1 MIFTARSSRSRL
13 SGMSITFGVTVL
25 PDPPYTRFLEL
36 LELAEQN
43 GFDYGWT
50 YDSHYLWQ
58 ESVPLLALAT
68 DRTSKLKLGHFVTN
82 PGTREP
88 TVLAS
93 AYATLHDISG
103 GRMVMGIGRGDSA
116 RRTVGL
122 QPVKVAEFEAA
133 CRMIRDFMN
142 GRAVQWNGK
151 DLQLTWA

>member
-1 MIFTARSSRSRL
+1 MA
-13 SGMSITFGVTVL
+13 ITFGVTVL

-36 LELAEQN
+36 IELAERH

-58 ESVPLLALAT
+58 ESIPLLTLAAA
-68 DRTSKLKLGHFVTN
+68 RTSRMRLGHFVTN

-93 AYATLHDISG
+93 AYATLHDISD

-116 RRTVGL
+116 RRTIGL

-133 CRMIRDFMN
+133 CRMIKDLMN
-142 GRAVQWNGK
+142 GRTVQWNGK
-151 DLQLTWA
+151 ELRL